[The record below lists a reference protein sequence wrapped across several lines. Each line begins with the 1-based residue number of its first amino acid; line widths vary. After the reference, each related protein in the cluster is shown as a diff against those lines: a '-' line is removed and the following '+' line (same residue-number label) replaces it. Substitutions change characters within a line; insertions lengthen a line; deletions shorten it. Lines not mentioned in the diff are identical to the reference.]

1 MEILL
6 GAVVVIL
13 ALGFV
18 MLPLLRRRVPGRLG
32 VADAPSPADDPRV
45 AGPADRREIYRQ
57 ILDLD
62 LDHRVGKLDDADYR
76 ELSEA
81 CLARAAALLAEEERD
96 TAAADERVERE
107 IAAMREALRSSTVPP
122 ARSREPRV
130 ESRELKESPRDSQLS
145 TRDHGAVR

>member
-1 MEILL
+1 MGILL

-18 MLPLLRRRVPGRLG
+18 MLPLLRRRAPGRLE
-32 VADAPSPADDPRV
+32 VTDPPSPADDPRV

-81 CLARAAALLAEEERD
+81 CLARAASLLAEEERD

-107 IAAMREALRSSTVPP
+107 IAAMRQALRSSTVPATP
-122 ARSREPRV
+122 ERKV
-130 ESRELKESPRDSQLS
+130 
-145 TRDHGAVR
+145 G